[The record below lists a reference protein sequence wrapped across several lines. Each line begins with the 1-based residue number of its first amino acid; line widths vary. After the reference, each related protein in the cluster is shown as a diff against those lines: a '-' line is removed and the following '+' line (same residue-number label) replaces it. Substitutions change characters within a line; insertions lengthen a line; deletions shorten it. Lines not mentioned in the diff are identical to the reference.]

1 MTATLTTTP
10 SVRVGGLPQ
19 LRLVHS
25 RPAPAR
31 RPRVAR
37 ATFIRR
43 RIIAAI
49 AGAVILGGVV
59 QAGGALAGSSPSNR
73 PARPAAPVVH
83 VVAAG
88 DTLWGIASEL
98 APDRDPRE
106 VVDAIAD
113 ARGRGALQV
122 GEVIS
127 WQG

>member
-10 SVRVGGLPQ
+10 SVRIGGLPQ

-43 RIIAAI
+43 RLVAAI
-49 AGAVILGGVV
+49 AGAVVLGGVV

-73 PARPAAPVVH
+73 PARPAVPVVH
-83 VVAAG
+83 IVAPG
-88 DTLWGIASEL
+88 DTLWKIAGQI
-98 APDRDPRE
+98 APDRDPRD
-106 VVDAIAD
+106 VVDAITD
-113 ARGRGALQV
+113 ARGGGDLQI